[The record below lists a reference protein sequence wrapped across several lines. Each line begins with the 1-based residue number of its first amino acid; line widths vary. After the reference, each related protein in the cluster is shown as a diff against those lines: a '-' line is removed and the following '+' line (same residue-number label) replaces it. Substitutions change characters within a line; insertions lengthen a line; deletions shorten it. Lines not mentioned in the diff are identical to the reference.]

1 MKFVVLA
8 PTAEVEIADTAIAYE
23 RTRPGLGRAFI
34 DEVRAVS
41 RNVARA
47 PEAGMEACGG
57 IRCAATLSF
66 PYRVIFRE
74 RSSRIE
80 VLAVLPTQAEAERL
94 LVRLAT
100 RTLAVSK

>member
-1 MKFVVLA
+1 MKPVVLA
-8 PTAEVEIADTAIAYE
+8 PTAEVEIADAAIAYE
-23 RTRPGLGRAFI
+23 RTRTGLGRDFV

-47 PEAGMEACGG
+47 PDAVAETSGG
-57 IRCAATLSF
+57 IRCAATPRF

-74 RSSRIE
+74 RGSRIE